1 MERLLRPKEVCQLL
15 GISYSTLLRWIREGK
30 IRAVTTEGGKY
41 RIPYS
46 EVKKYLERRE
56 ETRAVIY
63 ARVSSTDQ
71 KEDLEKQVNYLT
83 NYAVA
88 KGYKVVD
95 VLKDIASGLNTQ
107 RKGLLKLF
115 KLVES
120 RSVDVVL
127 VTYKDRLTRFGF
139 EYLEEFFSAMGVRI
153 EAVFGEEPK
162 DDTQELVEDLISII
176 TSFAGKI
183 YGMRSHK
190 KTVLVQGV
198 KRLLGE
204 LSGEDGQAEG

>member
-1 MERLLRPKEVCQLL
+1 M
-15 GISYSTLLRWIREGK
+15 
-30 IRAVTTEGGKY
+30 TEGGKY

-63 ARVSSTDQ
+63 ARVSSADK
-71 KEDLEKQVNYLT
+71 KEDLEKQINYLT
-83 NYAVA
+83 NYATA
-88 KGYKVVD
+88 KGYKIVE
-95 VLKDIASGLNTQ
+95 VLKDIASGLNAQ

-115 KLVES
+115 KLVEG

-127 VTYKDRLTRFGF
+127 ITHKDRLTRFGF

-153 EAVFGEEPK
+153 EVVFGEEPK
-162 DDTQELVEDLISII
+162 EATQELVEDLIKII

-190 KTVLVQGV
+190 KTLLIQGV

-204 LSGEDGQAEG
+204 LSGEDSKAEG